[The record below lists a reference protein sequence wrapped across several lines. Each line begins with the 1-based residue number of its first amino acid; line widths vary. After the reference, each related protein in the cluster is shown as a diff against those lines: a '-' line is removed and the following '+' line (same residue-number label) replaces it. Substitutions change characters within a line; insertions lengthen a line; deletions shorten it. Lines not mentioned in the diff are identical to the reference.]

1 MACYCTLPWSTAG
14 AIVYF
19 LGGAATSDVC
29 GADGASFYTV
39 SQSHVI
45 GCLEA

>member
-1 MACYCTLPWSTAG
+1 MGCYCTLPWSTAG

-39 SQSHVI
+39 PQSHVI
-45 GCLEA
+45 